1 MKRIC
6 QFSIAA
12 SLATGLLIATA
23 PPAAHS
29 QAVELVAV
37 DVTTLAKGYRTS
49 KLSGSNVMNDQNEK
63 IGTIDD
69 FIIDRERVLF
79 SVLQIGGFLGIGGH
93 LVAVPYKS
101 LVIDESGTTIV
112 LPHATKDE
120 LKKLPEFKY
129 SA

>member
-1 MKRIC
+1 MKKIC

>member
-1 MKRIC
+1 MKKIC

-79 SVLQIGGFLGIGGH
+79 SVFQIGGFLGIGGH